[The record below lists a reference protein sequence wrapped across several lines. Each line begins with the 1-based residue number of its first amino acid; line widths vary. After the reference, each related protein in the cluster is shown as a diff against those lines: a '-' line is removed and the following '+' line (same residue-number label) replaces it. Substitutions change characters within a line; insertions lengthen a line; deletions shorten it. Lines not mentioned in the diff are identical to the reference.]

1 MSCYLGQ
8 FNVLTDEIVREVME
22 GCVGGGKMSTTQVG
36 IVLFLDD
43 AMSLTE
49 RKTWRTMGMK

>member
-43 AMSLTE
+43 AISLT
-49 RKTWRTMGMK
+49 

>member
-8 FNVLTDEIVREVME
+8 FNVLMDEIVREVME
-22 GCVGGGKMSTTQVG
+22 GCVGGGKMSTAQVG

-43 AMSLTE
+43 AMSVTE
-49 RKTWRTMGMK
+49 RRHAQTSEQD

>member
-22 GCVGGGKMSTTQVG
+22 GCVRREDVHYSSGNSA
-36 IVLFLDD
+36 IL
-43 AMSLTE
+43 
-49 RKTWRTMGMK
+49 R